1 MISVTIPEAK
11 SRLAELIDQVST
23 GEEVVIMR
31 RGHIV
36 ARIVPGTEK
45 NRLTT
50 HSLSNTQ
57 PEPLDTILGGLEG
70 LDDTRPM

>member
-11 SRLAELIDQVST
+11 TRLAELIDQVST

-36 ARIVPGTEK
+36 ARLVPGTAK

-50 HSLSNTQ
+50 HSLSHTR
-57 PEPLDTILGGLEG
+57 PEPMDTILGGLEDAG
-70 LDDTRPM
+70 DTQPM

>member
-36 ARIVPGTEK
+36 ARLVPGTARS
-45 NRLTT
+45 RLTT
-50 HSLSNTQ
+50 HSLSNIQ
-57 PEPLDTILGGLEG
+57 PEPMDTVLGGLEG